1 MRLAG
6 WRLVAGD
13 QELAGERGKAVVE
26 PMGQLELLRLETGT
40 EKTHK

>member
-13 QELAGERGKAVVE
+13 RELAGERGKAVVE